1 MIVCQFIKI
10 TAFFLC
16 GVMFMALMF
25 EVWKQVRTITNSR
38 QKKNITIH
46 QKRFLNY
53 CNYFVTYSAINQSFH
68 LVFSEAGIKKRLK
81 CKEI

>member
-25 EVWKQVRTITNSR
+25 EVWKQVRTIT
-38 QKKNITIH
+38 KKHYDPSEKI
-46 QKRFLNY
+46 Y
-53 CNYFVTYSAINQSFH
+53 CNYFATYSAFKSVFPFSF
-68 LVFSEAGIKKRLK
+68 
-81 CKEI
+81 